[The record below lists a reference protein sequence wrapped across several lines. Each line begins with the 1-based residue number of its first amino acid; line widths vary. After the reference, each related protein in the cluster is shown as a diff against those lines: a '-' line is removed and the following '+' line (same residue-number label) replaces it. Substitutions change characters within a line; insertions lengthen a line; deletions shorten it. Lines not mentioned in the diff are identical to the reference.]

1 MTYTQ
6 IEELSNKLELYI
18 ENIEIGPE
26 HDNLLNQQ
34 TKLYELLDNLDAKE
48 IDRESNQLLINLK
61 NEELDKLIIDSFN
74 ELNEFKTNIDKA
86 TKLAK
91 GIENII
97 SKLKSIISSN
107 SILMLVA

>member
-48 IDRESNQLLINLK
+48 IDKDSNQLLINLK

-91 GIENII
+91 GIDNII
-97 SKLKSIISSN
+97 SKLKSII
-107 SILMLVA
+107 

>member
-1 MTYTQ
+1 VIYTQ

-26 HDNLLNQQ
+26 HVNLLNQQ
-34 TKLYELLDNLDAKE
+34 TKLYELLDDLDAKE
-48 IDRESNQLLINLK
+48 IDKESNQLLINLK

-91 GIENII
+91 GIDNII
-97 SKLKSIISSN
+97 SKLKSII
-107 SILMLVA
+107 

>member
-48 IDRESNQLLINLK
+48 IDKDSNQLLINLK